1 MYKNTFYLRCCFLN
15 CTSCNNNIPDN
26 AAFCPFCG
34 ANTAQPKQQS
44 CDVNN
49 TAVDNIQPQQSYNN
63 QQYNQQYAQPYGQQS
78 GYNAYTQT
86 AQQQSYAMPPQ
97 ANYPQQGQ
105 GTYPRSA
112 QQNYSNVPG
121 SQPQSGAPKVPP
133 YQNSKKK
140 MGPGAI
146 IGIVAGGIVGFIIL
160 LVILVSLFSIPPEPP
175 RPYNP
180 ETGVTEVFD
189 FQISDETDEQ
199 GRQLVL
205 DYYTGEVI
213 GYVED
218 GQVHIPHGDDEIICD
233 TDGNV
238 IYHPDRES
246 EPNNNNPS
254 EEGTTDG
261 GAGDYNPPPAGE
273 GDETKPE
280 KTTGKTNQNN
290 NGKKPENK
298 PGNNNGK
305 DSPVSGGSSSNVSYD
320 VVEFVDN
327 MFGAVKLHE
336 TSFINYC
343 ETQSYNEVDLVI
355 FGVTGET
362 KLVED
367 GYNAFSAYMT
377 EDEYN
382 KVKDLFPYDA
392 CSIYKK
398 SEIEKKI
405 KQIWGNKLA
414 VEDFLSNDEFVSS
427 KGYVIVEELPGS
439 GDGAEHYWNVFSQE
453 IQGDHIVVKVNML
466 GYGWYDGSLWDAV
479 NYTDSIANIGAEN
492 SPSSYT
498 EAVERGSVDE
508 GQLSYITLYLKNTD
522 DGLKLDYIK

>member
-189 FQISDETDEQ
+189 FEISDETDEQ

-367 GYNAFSAYMT
+367 GYNAFSAYIT
-377 EDEYN
+377 EYEYN

-439 GDGAEHYWNVFSQE
+439 GDGAEHYFNAFSQE

-466 GYGWYDGSLWDAV
+466 GYSWYDGSLWDAV

-508 GQLSYITLYLKNTD
+508 SQLSYITLYLKNTD